1 MSLYCAR
8 MELNGVPLHPLVVH
22 AVVVLGPLAALAG
35 VAYAAVPRW
44 RWLLRWP
51 LVVLAVLTA
60 VTAFLATTSGEDLL
74 EAKPQLEPLVE
85 EHEERGEL
93 LRNVSFGFVPVSVL
107 AAWALGGVSALAS
120 GRGGQQT
127 RGALGVVA
135 AALLVVAAV
144 ALLVALFLAGDSG
157 ARAVWG

>member
-1 MSLYCAR
+1 

-22 AVVVLGPLAALAG
+22 AVVVLGPLAAFAG
-35 VAYAAVPRW
+35 LAYAFVPKW

-51 LVVLAVLTA
+51 LVALAVITA
-60 VTAFLATTSGEDLL
+60 VASFVAVQAGDAMLDLRP
-74 EAKPQLEPLVE
+74 ELEPLVQ

-93 LRNVSFGFVPVSVL
+93 LRNVALAYAVVSLV

-120 GRGGQQT
+120 GTGARET
-127 RGALGVVA
+127 RFGIPVMAFLALG
-135 AALLVVAAV
+135 AV
-144 ALLVALFLAGDSG
+144 ALLVTLYLAGDSG

>member
-1 MSLYCAR
+1 

-22 AVVVLGPLAALAG
+22 AVVVLGPLAALTG
-35 VAYAAVPRW
+35 LAYAAVPKW

-60 VTAFLATTSGEDLL
+60 AAAFLAALSGEDLL
-74 EAKPQLEPLVE
+74 ESRPELGPLVE
-85 EHEERGEL
+85 EHEEHGEL
-93 LRNVSFGFVPVSVL
+93 LRNVALAYVPVSLL

-120 GRGGQQT
+120 GRGARESRWQ
-127 RGALGVVA
+127 VPV
-135 AALLVVAAV
+135 AALLVVAAIG
-144 ALLVALFLAGDSG
+144 LLVTLFLAGDSG